1 MRYTWIDDYL
11 LAKRGVTKDHKKEWN
26 WIRYQIGGKL
36 FAAVCLNEEDE
47 PYYITLKLEPEEG
60 DFLRK
65 QYEDIV
71 PGYYMN
77 KVHWNSVRPDGAV
90 PDDLLKD
97 LLDKSYQLVLGGL
110 SKRSSRRSWIRC
122 GSRAGSDTVTGDIA
136 GCREGGYRIM
146 SVVCLGIE
154 VIGIGTI
161 IFALMLLLRGD
172 GSREQKLMQYFL
184 IGSLVQNVGYLLE
197 LTAPTP
203 EAALVAVKFQYLGSL
218 TIPVSYCYFIFS
230 YCCEKTP
237 KSVLRVLK
245 AVDVLIL
252 VLVFTCD
259 LHKLYYRNIEWVE
272 NVNRYGGYLR
282 MDYEWGIGSLCCAG
296 RRFRMSCPCMP

>member
-77 KVHWNSVRPDGAV
+77 KAHWNSVRPDGAV

-110 SKRSSRRSWIRC
+110 SKKKQQEIL
-122 GSRAGSDTVTGDIA
+122 DP
-136 GCREGGYRIM
+136 
-146 SVVCLGIE
+146 L
-154 VIGIGTI
+154 
-161 IFALMLLLRGD
+161 
-172 GSREQKLMQYFL
+172 REQSGQ
-184 IGSLVQNVGYLLE
+184 
-197 LTAPTP
+197 
-203 EAALVAVKFQYLGSL
+203 
-218 TIPVSYCYFIFS
+218 
-230 YCCEKTP
+230 
-237 KSVLRVLK
+237 
-245 AVDVLIL
+245 
-252 VLVFTCD
+252 
-259 LHKLYYRNIEWVE
+259 
-272 NVNRYGGYLR
+272 
-282 MDYEWGIGSLCCAG
+282 
-296 RRFRMSCPCMP
+296 